1 MTKTVDY
8 FLSPVSPWTYL
19 GHERL
24 REMCRRHGA
33 RINVRPCDLGG
44 KIFPVSGGL
53 PLKQRAPQRQAYR
66 MAELKRWRAYLDIP
80 LTLEPKYFP
89 ADGEPASRLIIAA
102 SRLSEDAA
110 MALAGAALRACWAEE
125 RNIADADTLKAILEG
140 GSGPRRCC
148 ITPRARRRRP
158 LTRPTPRRP
167 SRRACSVRRPTSSTA
182 SCSGGRIDSSSSS
195 GRWRARY
202 ARQPTH
208 PRSGSMRM
216 ASRNRDTR
224 L

>member
-8 FLSPVSPWTYL
+8 FLAPVSPWTYL

-125 RNIADADTLKAILEG
+125 RNIADADTLKAILEEQG
-140 GSGPRRCC
+140 FGAEAMLHHAASAETKAAYDAYTQEAIDKGVFGAPTYIVDGELFWGQDRLEFVE
-148 ITPRARRRRP
+148 RA
-158 LTRPTPRRP
+158 L
-167 SRRACSVRRPTSSTA
+167 
-182 SCSGGRIDSSSSS
+182 
-195 GRWRARY
+195 
-202 ARQPTH
+202 ARQ
-208 PRSGSMRM
+208 
-216 ASRNRDTR
+216 
-224 L
+224 

>member
-8 FLSPVSPWTYL
+8 YFSPVSPWTYL

-24 REMCRRHGA
+24 RAMCSRHGA
-33 RINVRPCDLGG
+33 RIDVRPCDLGG

-66 MAELKRWRAYLDIP
+66 MTELKRWRAYLDIP

-110 MALAGAALRACWAEE
+110 MALTGAVLRACWAEE
-125 RNIADADTLKAILEG
+125 RNIADADTLKTILEEQG
-140 GSGPRRCC
+140 FGAEALMHHAASPETKAAYDVYTQEAIGKGVFGAPTYIVDGELFWGQDRLEFVE
-148 ITPRARRRRP
+148 RA
-158 LTRPTPRRP
+158 L
-167 SRRACSVRRPTSSTA
+167 
-182 SCSGGRIDSSSSS
+182 
-195 GRWRARY
+195 AR
-202 ARQPTH
+202 
-208 PRSGSMRM
+208 
-216 ASRNRDTR
+216 
-224 L
+224 